1 VPGLRK
7 ERTKM
12 VVKKIPFKVAML
24 TIEDNWEEATLRLA
38 AEKALQFAPKGTV
51 AVVMAHD
58 HVPIGAYKK

>member
-1 VPGLRK
+1 
-7 ERTKM
+7 M